1 MKKFITK
8 TFLAMALMS
17 TFSACNNYM
26 DIVPDNVATIDYA
39 FRLRS
44 TAERFLFTCYS
55 YMPLHSGINENAAFL
70 AGDELWL
77 PPTNASAGWQIARGN
92 QRIVDP
98 YVNFWQGSQGG
109 QDLYEGIRQCN
120 VFLENIEGVPD
131 LPIWER
137 ERWVAEVLFLKAY
150 YHYWLIRMYGPI
162 VLVKENIPIY
172 SDRDEVQVPRSTV
185 DECFAYVVELLD
197 RSLENLPDRIDF
209 EIDELGRTTKG
220 IALAVKAKVLVTAAS
235 PLFNGNQDYAGYTDP
250 QGTALFSTTPDP
262 EKWNIAVDACR
273 EAIEFAESQGH
284 ELYYYNAQFSPFD
297 LSDTTLTKLNIRG
310 SVTEKW
316 NSEIIW
322 ANTNSMSSAMQAR
335 ATPRGLDPARS
346 DNGATSGLIAPPLK
360 IAHMYYSSNG
370 VPIDEDKGYD
380 YNGRFGLQM
389 ATESDK
395 FNLKEGY
402 TTAKLHFNR
411 ENRFYASLGFDGS
424 IWYGQGKFDDKG
436 DLFFVSC
443 KQGQP
448 AAAINLASY
457 STTGYWP
464 KKLVN
469 INNVI
474 GESTYTRED
483 YPWPVIRLADLY
495 LLYAEALNEAQG
507 PGSEALDYIDRVRT
521 RAGLEGVAE
530 SWSAYSNN
538 PTKYTNKEG
547 LREIIHRERL
557 IELAFEGHRL
567 WDLRR
572 WKEAVEE
579 LNKPITG
586 WDLQQS
592 TPEGYYRETLIFNQ
606 TYSLKD
612 YLWPLNENVLLTN
625 TKLSQNPGW

>member
-1 MKKFITK
+1 MKKYIK
-8 TFLAMALMS
+8 KISLAMVLLG
-17 TFSACNNYM
+17 TLSACNKYM

-55 YMPLHSGINENAAFL
+55 YMPAHSGISQNPAFL

-77 PPTNASAGWQIARGN
+77 PPTNGEPAWQIARGN
-92 QRIVDP
+92 QRIVEP
-98 YVNFWQGSQGG
+98 YVNFWQGSQGAK
-109 QDLYEGIRQCN
+109 DLYEGIRQCN
-120 VFLENIEGVPD
+120 VFLENIESVPD

-137 ERWVAEVLFLKAY
+137 ERWVAEVKFLKAY
-150 YHYWLIRMYGPI
+150 YHYWLLRMYGPI
-162 VLVKENIPIY
+162 VLVKENLPIY
-172 SDRDEVQVPRSTV
+172 ADRDEVQIPRSPV
-185 DECFAYVVELLD
+185 DECFDYVVELLD
-197 RSLENLPDRIDF
+197 EAIVDLPDRIDF
-209 EIDELGRTTKG
+209 EIEELGRITKT
-220 IALAVKAKVLVTAAS
+220 IAMAVKAKVLVTAAS
-235 PLFNGNQDYAGYTDP
+235 PLFNGNSDYAGFNQKDGTPLFNPTVDP
-250 QGTALFSTTPDP
+250 QKWERALAAA
-262 EKWNIAVDACR
+262 K
-273 EAIEFAESQGH
+273 EAIDFAEAQGH
-284 ELYYYNAQFSPFD
+284 KLYYYNTQFIPFD
-297 LSDTTLTKLNIRG
+297 LSDTTLIKLNIRG

-335 ATPRGLDPARS
+335 ATPRGLDPARA

-360 IAHMYYSSNG
+360 IAHMYYSANG
-370 VPIDEDKGYD
+370 VPIDEDKNYD

-411 ENRFYASLGFDGS
+411 ENRFYASLGFDGG

-436 DLFFVSC
+436 DLFFVSS

-448 AAAINLASY
+448 AAAINLTSY

-474 GESTYTRED
+474 GETTYTRED

-495 LLYAEALNEAQG
+495 LLYAEALNEVQG
-507 PGSEALDYIDRVRT
+507 PVSEALDYIDAVRA
-521 RAGLEGVAE
+521 RAGLEGVAD
-530 SWSAYSNN
+530 SWSKYSNN
-538 PTKYTNKEG
+538 PLKYTTQEG
-547 LREIIHRERL
+547 LREIIQRERL
-557 IELAFEGHRL
+557 IELSFEGHRF

-572 WKEAVEE
+572 WKKALEE

-586 WDLQQS
+586 WDLQQP
-592 TPEGYYRETLIFNQ
+592 TAEGYYRETLIFNQ
-606 TYSLKD
+606 TFATRD
-612 YLWPLNENVLLTN
+612 YLWPINENVLLTN
-625 TKLSQNPGW
+625 TELSQNPGW